1 MLPGL
6 DEIPRLR
13 RALGLSQARLA
24 ALAGVTQGTIA
35 KIERAQTSPSY
46 DVVCRILAAL
56 DAERKRKQRVATVA
70 DVRTRR
76 VVAVSPTSPLDAAV
90 AEMRRH
96 KYSQLPVMDSGR
108 PVGSVSERSIAD
120 LLLAGK
126 TARDVAAMRVAD
138 AMEAPF
144 PTIDERAPVALAA
157 SLLQHYAAVLV
168 TNRGEVTGIVT
179 KSDLL
184 KLV

>member
-1 MLPGL
+1 MLPEL
-6 DEIPRLR
+6 DEVPRLR

-24 ALAGVTQGTIA
+24 KLAGVSQGTIA
-35 KIERAQTSPSY
+35 KIERRQTNPSY
-46 DVVCRILAAL
+46 SVVKRILEVL
-56 DAERKRKQRVATVA
+56 EAERRRAQRIATVA

-76 VVAVSPTSPLDAAV
+76 VVAVSPSSPLEAAV

-96 KYSQLPVMDSGR
+96 RYSQLPVIEAGH
-108 PVGSVSERSIAD
+108 PVGSLSERAIAD

-126 TARDVAAMRVAD
+126 TTRDFAAMRVAGVMD
-138 AMEAPF
+138 PPF

-157 SLLQHYAAVLV
+157 SLLQHYGAVLV
-168 TNRGEVTGIVT
+168 TTRGEVSGIVT